1 MSSYCWVS
9 KSRQAGDNNFSL
21 EKIKDKRLV
30 IKIFKKKLSF
40 FQHKIIIYYG
50 NVLSRKKKIG
60 RQNHVLMQGKMLH
73 CKTIVNIITYHHVV

>member
-9 KSRQAGDNNFSL
+9 KSRQAGDYNFSL

-50 NVLSRKKKIG
+50 NVLSRAKKIG
-60 RQNHVLMQGKMLH
+60 RQNHVLTQGKMLH